1 MYCIMKN
8 AFKALGISTL
18 ILGGTSAGFSLGIFI
33 GYMKDATMME
43 REDTLHDARENKTD
57 RR

>member
-1 MYCIMKN
+1 MKSV
-8 AFKALGISTL
+8 FKALGISSM

>member
-1 MYCIMKN
+1 MKSV
-8 AFKALGISTL
+8 FKALGISSL

-43 REDTLHDARENKTD
+43 REDTTLHDARENKTD